1 MIEQLE
7 RANTRMAIIR
17 DVPVDRREDLRF
29 SSNYDLVFEYL
40 QKKFH
45 KLPNND
51 LIENYFVFVSH
62 DHRSIT

>member
-1 MIEQLE
+1 MIAQLE

-29 SSNYDLVFEYL
+29 SSNYDLVFDYL
-40 QKKFH
+40 QKKFQ

>member
-29 SSNYDLVFEYL
+29 SSNYDFVFEYL